1 MVAQTLVSLPSPA
14 LIPTGTFTPIP
25 HPSQVAETP
34 APSASTTATLTA
46 TGGTAR
52 TLTPGGPSATSQP
65 FSIDTLPANTRYG
78 TFRLE
83 NRSKTGVSVSF
94 HCTTR
99 QGYQTVLEY
108 DVYRTTIVE
117 APLGDYVYVVYIGGH
132 KYVGS
137 FSYGQP
143 SPLTITFY
151 RDKVVIH

>member
-1 MVAQTLVSLPSPA
+1 MVAQTLVSLPTPA
-14 LIPTGTFTPIP
+14 LIDTPSFTPIP
-25 HPSQVAETP
+25 RPSQLSGTP
-34 APSASTTATLTA
+34 PPSVTPTATLTA
-46 TGGTAR
+46 TAGTAR
-52 TLTPGGPSATSQP
+52 TPTSASPSPSSVP

-78 TFRLE
+78 TIRLE
-83 NRSKTGVSVSF
+83 NRSKTGVSVSL
-94 HCTTR
+94 HCTTH

>member
-1 MVAQTLVSLPSPA
+1 MVAETLVSLPTPA

-25 HPSQVAETP
+25 HSSQVAGTP
-34 APSASTTATLTA
+34 PPSASTTATLIVTR
-46 TGGTAR
+46 GTAG
-52 TLTPGGPSATSQP
+52 TLAPGGPSATSFP
-65 FSIDTLPANTRYG
+65 FSIDTLPANTTYG
-78 TFRLE
+78 TIRLE
-83 NRSKTGVSVSF
+83 NRSKTGVSVSL

-108 DVYRTTIVE
+108 DVYRTTIIE

-151 RDKVVIH
+151 RDKVAIH